1 MRKRGSRMEIL
12 LEQVLNGVAIGS
24 IYSLMT
30 LGLTLVYG
38 ILRILHIAHAA
49 VYTVGA
55 YLGLWTF
62 QWSGNLFLGALVAMI
77 GCSALGVG
85 IERLVY
91 FPLLRYPPFV
101 PLIASIA
108 VLLGTEEVC
117 RLLFGPYIL
126 SFPANVPLPSV
137 AVGNLVISAPLLAVY
152 IVTAAILLALWWIV
166 ARTRLGLAMRAVAQ
180 SRPMAD
186 ALGIDSHRII
196 TITFVLGSSI
206 AALAGILVGIYYN
219 QVYPTMGAV
228 PAYKTLAIIV
238 VGGLGNIQGSLMAS
252 FLVGMA
258 ETLLIGFA
266 NIPLPRDALAFMA
279 MIAVLLWR
287 AEGLF
292 RSR

>member
-1 MRKRGSRMEIL
+1 MEIL

-24 IYSLMT
+24 LYGLMT

-49 VYTVGA
+49 VYTAGA

-62 QWSGNLFLGALVAMI
+62 QWSGSLLLGAIVAMA

-126 SFPANVPLPSV
+126 AFPAKVPLPSISI
-137 AVGNLVISAPLLAVY
+137 GNLVVSAPLLAVY
-152 IVTAAILLALWWIV
+152 IVTAAILLALWYIV

-186 ALGIDSHRII
+186 ALGIDTHRII

-238 VGGLGNIQGSLMAS
+238 VGGLGNIQGSVIAS
-252 FLVGMA
+252 LLVGMA

>member
-1 MRKRGSRMEIL
+1 
-12 LEQVLNGVAIGS
+12 
-24 IYSLMT
+24 
-30 LGLTLVYG
+30 
-38 ILRILHIAHAA
+38 
-49 VYTVGA
+49 
-55 YLGLWTF
+55 LGLWTF
-62 QWSGNLFLGALVAMI
+62 QWSGSLLLGAIVAMA

-126 SFPANVPLPSV
+126 AFPAKVPLPSISL
-137 AVGNLVISAPLLAVY
+137 GNLVVSAPLLAVY
-152 IVTAAILLALWWIV
+152 IVTAAILLALWYIV

-186 ALGIDSHRII
+186 ALGIDTHRII

-238 VGGLGNIQGSLMAS
+238 VGGLGNIQGSVIAS
-252 FLVGMA
+252 LLVGMA

>member
-1 MRKRGSRMEIL
+1 MEIF

-24 IYSLMT
+24 LYGLMT

-49 VYTVGA
+49 VYTAGA

-62 QWSGNLFLGALVAMI
+62 QWSGSLLLGAIVAMA

-126 SFPANVPLPSV
+126 AFPAKVPLPSISL
-137 AVGNLVISAPLLAVY
+137 GNLVVSAPLLAVY
-152 IVTAAILLALWWIV
+152 IVTAAILLALWYIV

-186 ALGIDSHRII
+186 ALGIDTHRII

-238 VGGLGNIQGSLMAS
+238 VGGLGNIQGSVIAS
-252 FLVGMA
+252 LLVGMA

>member
-1 MRKRGSRMEIL
+1 MEIF

-24 IYSLMT
+24 LYGLMT

-49 VYTVGA
+49 VYTAGA

-62 QWSGNLFLGALVAMI
+62 QWSGSLLLGAIVAMV

-126 SFPANVPLPSV
+126 AFPAKVPLPSISL
-137 AVGNLVISAPLLAVY
+137 GNLVVSAPLLAVY
-152 IVTAAILLALWWIV
+152 IVTAAILLALWYIV

-186 ALGIDSHRII
+186 ALGIDTHRII

-238 VGGLGNIQGSLMAS
+238 VGGLGNIQGSVIAS
-252 FLVGMA
+252 LLVGMA

>member
-1 MRKRGSRMEIL
+1 MEIL

-24 IYSLMT
+24 LYGLMT

-49 VYTVGA
+49 VYTAGA

-62 QWSGNLFLGALVAMI
+62 QWSGSLLLGAIVAMA

-126 SFPANVPLPSV
+126 AFPAKVSLPSISL
-137 AVGNLVISAPLLAVY
+137 GNLVVSAPLLAVY
-152 IVTAAILLALWWIV
+152 IVTAAILLALWYIV

-186 ALGIDSHRII
+186 ALGIDTHRII

-238 VGGLGNIQGSLMAS
+238 VGGLGNIQGSVIAS
-252 FLVGMA
+252 LLVGMA

-279 MIAVLLWR
+279 MIGVLLWR

>member
-1 MRKRGSRMEIL
+1 MEIL

-24 IYSLMT
+24 LYGLMT

-49 VYTVGA
+49 VYTAGA

-62 QWSGNLFLGALVAMI
+62 QWSGSLLLGAVVAMA
-77 GCSALGVG
+77 GCSAFGVG

-126 SFPANVPLPSV
+126 AFPAKVPLPSISL
-137 AVGNLVISAPLLAVY
+137 GNLVVSAPLLAVY
-152 IVTAAILLALWWIV
+152 IVTAAILSGLWYIV

-186 ALGIDSHRII
+186 ALGIDTHRII

-238 VGGLGNIQGSLMAS
+238 VGGLGNIQGSVIAS
-252 FLVGMA
+252 LLVGMA

-279 MIAVLLWR
+279 MIAVLLWK

-292 RSR
+292 KSR

>member
-1 MRKRGSRMEIL
+1 MEIL

-24 IYSLMT
+24 LYGLMT

-49 VYTVGA
+49 VYTAGA

-62 QWSGNLFLGALVAMI
+62 QWSGSLLLGAIVAMA

-126 SFPANVPLPSV
+126 AFPAKVPLPSISL
-137 AVGNLVISAPLLAVY
+137 GNLVVSAPLLAVY
-152 IVTAAILLALWWIV
+152 IVTAAILLALWYIV

-186 ALGIDSHRII
+186 ALGIDTHRII

-238 VGGLGNIQGSLMAS
+238 VGGLGNIQGSVIAS
-252 FLVGMA
+252 LLVGMA

>member
-1 MRKRGSRMEIL
+1 MEIL

-24 IYSLMT
+24 LYGLMT

-49 VYTVGA
+49 VYTAGA

-62 QWSGNLFLGALVAMI
+62 QWSGSLLLGAIVAMA

-126 SFPANVPLPSV
+126 AFPAKVPLPSISL
-137 AVGNLVISAPLLAVY
+137 GNLVVSAPLLAVY
-152 IVTAAILLALWWIV
+152 IVTAAILLALWYIV

-186 ALGIDSHRII
+186 ALGIDTHRII

-238 VGGLGNIQGSLMAS
+238 VGGLGNIQGSVIAS
-252 FLVGMA
+252 LLVGMA

-279 MIAVLLWR
+279 MIGVLLWR